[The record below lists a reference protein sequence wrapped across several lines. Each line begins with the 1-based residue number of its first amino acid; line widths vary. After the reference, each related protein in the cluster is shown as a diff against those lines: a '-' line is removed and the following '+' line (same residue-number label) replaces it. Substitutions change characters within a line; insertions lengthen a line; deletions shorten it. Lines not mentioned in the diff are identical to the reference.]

1 MKKIVLLFMLI
12 TLLTLTSCSE
22 KPSEAGAEY
31 TDFLNLLTD
40 SGFQYTEGEL
50 DASSFLSVTRKPI
63 LIGDGIISIYE
74 YESNEDMEKD
84 SGYIGQ
90 DGSSISCPG
99 KSANI
104 DWVSQPHFFKKGTL
118 IINYVGEDEQI
129 LKFLNE
135 NYGAQFAGYGY
146 HNK

>member
-1 MKKIVLLFMLI
+1 MLVTFI
-12 TLLTLTSCSE
+12 TLTSCSK
-22 KPSEAGAEY
+22 KPSVDGVEY
-31 TDFLNLLTD
+31 SKFLNLLTD

-50 DASSFLSVTRKPI
+50 DDSSFLSVSRKPI

-74 YESNEDMEKD
+74 YESNEEMEKD
-84 SGYIGQ
+84 SRYIGQ
-90 DGSSISCPG
+90 DGYSISCPG
-99 KSANI
+99 KSVDI
-104 DWVSQPHFFKKGTL
+104 DWVSRPHFFKKGTL

-146 HNK
+146 SNQ